1 MLRRLM
7 TTMALLGLASAAVFA
22 YLFLDRPLRV
32 VEVLGELA
40 PGEVR
45 EVRARISEWMPARL
59 LSVNLDELREG
70 IMALSWPRKVSV
82 RRVWPDRLS
91 VYIEREAVVAQWAD
105 EGYLSS
111 AGEVVNT
118 PDATSAVPYL
128 DCAVSA
134 PGEALAVLRY
144 LQGILDAKEFPKGA
158 PASGFIAVGQSSGT
172 PLAQPAA
179 DERLRIAALTENAL
193 GEWRVDLVNGVQ
205 ALLGAEDLHDRMH
218 RFLLLYGHL
227 RQVSEEPLLYLD
239 MRYANGAAVRWAEL
253 DMLAE
258 LTAGH

>member
-7 TTMALLGLASAAVFA
+7 TAMALLGLACAAVFA

-45 EVRARISEWMPARL
+45 EVRAVISQRLPARL
-59 LSVNLDELREG
+59 LSVDIKELRAG
-70 IMALSWPRKVSV
+70 IIDLSWPRRISI

-91 VYIEREAVVAQWAD
+91 VHIERETTVAQWAD

-118 PDATSAVPYL
+118 PDATAAVPYL
-128 DCAVSA
+128 DCAVSN
-134 PGEALAVLRY
+134 PKEALGVLRY
-144 LQGILDAKEFPKGA
+144 LQGILDAKELRREGPVSGFLEVGESLG
-158 PASGFIAVGQSSGT
+158 PASV
-172 PLAQPAA
+172 QPAE
-179 DERLRIAALTENAL
+179 DDRLLIASLTENAL
-193 GEWRVDLVNGVQ
+193 GEWRVELVNGVQ

-218 RFLLLYGHL
+218 RFLLLYRHL
-227 RQVSEEPLLYLD
+227 LRSSEKQLLYLD
-239 MRYANGAAVRWAEL
+239 MRYANGAAVRWADL

-258 LTAGH
+258 R